1 MKLLHTIL
9 LLAALA
15 AALPLTAQTR
25 QRYEINVGEFTS
37 LKVVDGLNVDHKVS
51 ADSAGKVVFSAP
63 RSMASAIISMVEDHR
78 VDTVLERLRAM
89 DAERPKLGLRAFV
102 WNIESA
108 I

>member
-1 MKLLHTIL
+1 MKAIFITFDQAHRERIID
-9 LLAALA
+9 ALERSNCRGF
-15 AALPLTAQTR
+15 TAWEQVTGR
-25 QRYEINVGEFTS
+25 GSVSGEPHYGS
-37 LKVVDGLNVDHKVS
+37 H
-51 ADSAGKVVFSAP
+51 AWP
-63 RSMASAIISMVEDHR
+63 SMASAIITMVEDHR